1 MNLNIE
7 EMLCG
12 DPVRL
17 RYVNRYSTCRVN
29 HKETVAEHSY
39 FVGLYASMIG
49 LWCTRQGINVA
60 WSLLMVRAMVHDMEE
75 ACSGDW
81 PRHFKHSDDELA
93 ANLDRVA
100 KIAITRMSTRL
111 VGENPRSTI
120 ITLWEQAKDDTL
132 EGKITAFADFLSVL
146 SYVAQEHMSGNVFAM
161 EHVQHLDQYYEGFKS
176 TDFDILRPL
185 VDQAGEF
192 LRRLFADCRRSV
204 FAETAGQCVRGSR
217 SES

>member
-1 MNLNIE
+1 VNLNIA

-39 FVGLYASMIG
+39 FVGLYAALIG
-49 LWCTRQGINVA
+49 TWVTRQGIPVA
-60 WSLLMVRAMVHDMEE
+60 WGLLMMRTMVHDMEE

-81 PRHFKHSDDELA
+81 PRHFKHSDDDLA

-111 VGENPRSTI
+111 IGENPDSVI
-120 ITLWEQAKDDTL
+120 ISLWEHAKDGTP
-132 EGKITAFADFLSVL
+132 EGRIVSFADFLSVL
-146 SYVAQEHMSGNVFAM
+146 SYVSQEHMSGNVFAM
-161 EHVQHLDQYYEGFKS
+161 EHVQHLDDYFEGFKNAGF
-176 TDFDILRPL
+176 DFIRPL
-185 VDQAGEF
+185 VDQAGDF
-192 LRRLFADCRRSV
+192 LRSLFADCRRSV
-204 FAETAGQCVRGSR
+204 FAETAG
-217 SES
+217 